1 MYLILA
7 TEERIDYMY
16 DNGIGDIVA
25 QYETAEAAALDIA
38 KFTPSAVANVKF
50 YDDNDQ
56 LLGEYTDLV
65 FEGSNVYPL
74 YDGDP
79 EQVVCYACQ
88 FRLREKSELEKRV
101 GTLEDEMTEVQE
113 VLVEG

>member
-38 KFTPSAVANVKF
+38 KFTPAAVANVKF

>member
-7 TEERIDYMY
+7 TEERINYKY

-38 KFTPSAVANVKF
+38 KFTPAAVANVKF

-88 FRLREKSELEKRV
+88 FRLREKSEIEKRV